1 MNCPRDIPRA
11 VPRLRPELRVLVDFL
26 ADPSELHLQIFRH
39 EHAEALRGDFPPFRT
54 SEVAMLLHAAE
65 ILQHLFVD
73 RADRVVDLL
82 ALPSSNLP
90 LLVEE
95 VDRVHRDRRRE
106 ERAEEN
112 GQQILDLTQLCVTLD
127 GIRGDDGEKD

>member
-1 MNCPRDIPRA
+1 
-11 VPRLRPELRVLVDFL
+11 
-26 ADPSELHLQIFRH
+26 
-39 EHAEALRGDFPPFRT
+39 
-54 SEVAMLLHAAE
+54 MLLHAAE